1 MSLPDLDLKN
11 PKGGLF
17 QTLLQD
23 IIPQSRRTRRR
34 LWLFAFITPLLLISV
49 GLALGA
55 LKKTEIYFYTPD
67 QLYQAKVKTGETL
80 RLGGLVKPG
89 SVRKDSDGVLYFIV
103 MDKLSEVRVSYKGDV
118 PDLFRE
124 GQGVV
129 CEGMMVDQTKMKA
142 QTLLA
147 KHDETYMPKNVADAL
162 KDQGE
167 WRPQSGMTDKKP
179 KDEPFGYSVI
189 VSSSETSPA

>member
-129 CEGMMVDQTKMKA
+129 A
-142 QTLLA
+142 QGQLSADGTLFIASEVLA
-147 KHDETYMPKNVADAL
+147 KHDENYMPPEVARAMATGPDGQHSMPSLHQKA
-162 KDQGE
+162 G
-167 WRPQSGMTDKKP
+167 P
-179 KDEPFGYSVI
+179 
-189 VSSSETSPA
+189 